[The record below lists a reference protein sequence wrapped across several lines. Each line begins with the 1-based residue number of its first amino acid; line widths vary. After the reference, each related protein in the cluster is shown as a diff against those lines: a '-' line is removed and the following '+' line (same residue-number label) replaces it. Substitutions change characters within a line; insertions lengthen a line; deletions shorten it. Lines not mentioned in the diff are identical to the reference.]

1 MLNTSWKTTICAVA
15 SGLLLAIGA
24 CSSADQSEESLAVS
38 QQQEAVSLSN
48 DAGSDF
54 EVAEENNEGIDNAL
68 AATLAAVEE
77 SEEPEENQSVEEVLD
92 QAEQAA
98 EESVVDT
105 EGQPSEDQLADEA
118 MVAAASEAAVEESSM
133 ESVDSNV
140 ASKETFNDNAE
151 TFTYTVR
158 EGDWLSS
165 VSKHI
170 YGDAEMWREVAAE
183 NGLNNPNYIVPGQK
197 ITFKVTNE
205 KSRMFQ
211 EAYTKVSWHEE
222 NTQVRA
228 GEEGVYDV
236 VVVKGDSL
244 SKISER
250 VFGTMNAWTK
260 IYEANKEQI
269 SNPDLIFVGQ
279 KLTFSNNAAVAH

>member
-48 DAGSDF
+48 DTDSDF

-118 MVAAASEAAVEESSM
+118 MVAATSEAAVEESTM

-140 ASKETFNDNAE
+140 ASTETFNDNSE
-151 TFTYTVR
+151 TFTYTVK

-205 KSRMFQ
+205 NSRMFQ